1 MLVGKD
7 FLYESFLVF
16 DVEGFVS
23 DVEVEFI
30 VLFLIFWLFF
40 VVFVF
45 LYLIG
50 GGVDYWFLDIVVK
63 FYVSFYVIWYWCGFF
78 FIVFFLWVFGCF

>member
-30 VLFLIFWLFF
+30 VLFLIF
-40 VVFVF
+40 
-45 LYLIG
+45 
-50 GGVDYWFLDIVVK
+50 
-63 FYVSFYVIWYWCGFF
+63 
-78 FIVFFLWVFGCF
+78 